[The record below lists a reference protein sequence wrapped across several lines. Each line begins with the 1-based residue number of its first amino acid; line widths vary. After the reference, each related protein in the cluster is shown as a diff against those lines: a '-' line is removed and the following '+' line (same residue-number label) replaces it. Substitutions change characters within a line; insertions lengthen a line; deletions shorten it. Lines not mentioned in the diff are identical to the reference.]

1 MSDPNPIIERLR
13 QNSCDISEDDFN
25 KYALPALNNLMKS
38 PPKDLRINPT
48 SILLKHG
55 INKLHFNE
63 KDRQQKKLLESLRL
77 ILGCAYVLLHKE
89 RVGWKHTASEVTD
102 ENEFLSVCLV
112 DEEFRS
118 AFNDQNVNDTRDV
131 PYMFM
136 FWKYLMLVI
145 QLLPEERTKTLAIQ
159 IAGRL
164 EGSNKVYILG
174 TSQSNAVHRR
184 VRIYHLE
191 IGQEGKSSKCSK
203 KQPNT
208 PTATD
213 VSESFGLERSDD
225 STYTSASS
233 KSSSVPSKASK
244 RNRLEKDDAD
254 RRVTNVRRRYTIT
267 DFDCITVS
275 AVDPPLCPVGD
286 FELDLGPYWEVL
298 DVEIL

>member
-13 QNSCDISEDDFN
+13 QNFSDISEDDFN

-38 PPKDLRINPT
+38 PPKDLRINPAN
-48 SILLKHG
+48 ILLKHG

-89 RVGWKHTASEVTD
+89 RVGWNHTASEVTD
-102 ENEFLSVCLV
+102 ENEFLSVCLL
-112 DEEFRS
+112 DEEFRN
-118 AFNDQNVNDTRDV
+118 AFNEQNVNDARDV
-131 PYMFM
+131 PSMFM

-203 KQPNT
+203 KPPNT
-208 PTATD
+208 STATD
-213 VSESFGLERSDD
+213 VSEPVGLERSDD

-244 RNRLEKDDAD
+244 RNRLEKDDDD
-254 RRVTNVRRRYTIT
+254 RRVTNVVRPANVRRRYTIT

-275 AVDPPLCPVGD
+275 AVDPPL
-286 FELDLGPYWEVL
+286 
-298 DVEIL
+298 